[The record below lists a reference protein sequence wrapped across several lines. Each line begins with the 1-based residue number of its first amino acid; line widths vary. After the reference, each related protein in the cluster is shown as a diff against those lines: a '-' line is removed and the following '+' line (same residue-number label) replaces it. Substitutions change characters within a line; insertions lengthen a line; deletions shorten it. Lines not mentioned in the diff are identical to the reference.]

1 MIHILKEID
10 KNNIYP
16 CVINSFS
23 INIMRRS
30 LCPSQK
36 GKNPQLDISNRTNN
50 NIKKNDND
58 KNTVISRLPLFGFLE
73 IPDNLNKQFI
83 LPAGQL
89 CTKKNL
95 ELRKIRTLGPN
106 KNFTNITTL
115 SGNIFKPKPII
126 YDFNEEDDDDGA
138 EELPDENRLVIEP
151 LVLWEDPND
160 STNKIEVIY
169 ELASKLRPHQREGV
183 QFLFECTMGLRGF
196 DGEGCILADDMGLG
210 KTLMSITLMWTL
222 LNQGMIKG
230 EVAAKKIMIVCPT
243 SLVGN
248 WDNEIRKWVGDKC
261 NVFAVKSDPKKM
273 IKSFINHRGKGVI
286 IISYETQR
294 RYETM
299 FQPSKQNSGDA
310 IALLICDEAHKL
322 KNADSGLSKSLSIIP
337 AKKRILL
344 SGIINYKLYIYIY
357 IYI

>member
-1 MIHILKEID
+1 
-10 KNNIYP
+10 
-16 CVINSFS
+16 
-23 INIMRRS
+23 MRRS

-36 GKNPQLDISNRTNN
+36 GKNPSIDTSKRTVTSNN
-50 NIKKNDND
+50 NNNKSNDD
-58 KNTVISRLPLFGFLE
+58 TVISRLPLFGFLE

-89 CTKKNL
+89 CTKKNV

-126 YDFNEEDDDDGA
+126 YDFNEEEDDGA
-138 EELPDENRLVIEP
+138 EELPDENRPVIEP

-169 ELASKLRPHQREGV
+169 ALASKLRPHQREGV

-196 DGEGCILADDMGLG
+196 DGQGCILADDMGLG

-222 LNQGMIKG
+222 INQGMIKG
-230 EVAAKKIMIVCPT
+230 EVAAKKIMVVCPT

-261 NVFAVKSDPKKM
+261 NVFAVKSDPRKM
-273 IKSFINHRGKGVI
+273 IKSFTNHRGKGVI

-299 FQPSKQNSGDA
+299 FQPSKHNLGDA
-310 IALLICDEAHKL
+310 VSLLICDEAHKL

-344 SGIINYKLYIYIY
+344 SGYYHYIFNYLYKY
-357 IYI
+357 